1 MLELDKFINDLNDF
15 FAESDNAF
23 HVLETHFLNF
33 FVCYS
38 QSSSYRHD
46 ALLSL
51 MLINIFSTF
60 LSLEYNGQNKNP
72 SPDP

>member
-33 FVCYS
+33 LCAIHRVAATDMTHF
-38 QSSSYRHD
+38 
-46 ALLSL
+46 
-51 MLINIFSTF
+51 
-60 LSLEYNGQNKNP
+60 
-72 SPDP
+72 